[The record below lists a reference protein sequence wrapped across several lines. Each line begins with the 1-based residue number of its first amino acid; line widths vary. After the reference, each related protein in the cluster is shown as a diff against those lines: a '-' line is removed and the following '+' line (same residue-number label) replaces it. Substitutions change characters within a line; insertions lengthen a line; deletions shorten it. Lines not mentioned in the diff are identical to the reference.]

1 MVLTWIAGWHAQ
13 STRPELSIAVGSPN
27 GLRSLAYL
35 SPGSDLDDPAQPS
48 NQLLDPDFEKLG
60 VGHVRSQP
68 FDDPRLCS
76 VLITVSST

>member
-1 MVLTWIAGWHAQ
+1 
-13 STRPELSIAVGSPN
+13 
-27 GLRSLAYL
+27 
-35 SPGSDLDDPAQPS
+35 
-48 NQLLDPDFEKLG
+48 